1 MGVPTFD
8 LHPHDLAGRMADE
21 YLRIKALGR
30 L

>member
-1 MGVPTFD
+1 MGVRTFD
-8 LHPHDLAGRMADE
+8 LHPHELAGRVADE